1 MDLQTSKIELAK
13 LILSIE
19 SVEFVEKLR
28 AFVVKEKKDFWD
40 ELSMSEQKEI
50 NQGIKELDN
59 GDRISFDDYLKKIS

>member
-13 LILSIE
+13 FILSIE

-40 ELSMSEQKEI
+40 KLSISEQKEI

>member
-13 LILSIE
+13 FILGIE
-19 SVEFVEKLR
+19 SVELVEKLR
-28 AFVVKEKKDFWD
+28 AFVVNEKIDFWD
-40 ELSMSEQKEI
+40 KLSMSEQEEI

>member
-13 LILSIE
+13 FILSIE
-19 SVEFVEKLR
+19 SVELVEKLR
-28 AFVVKEKKDFWD
+28 AFVVNEKIDFWD
-40 ELSMSEQKEI
+40 KLSMSEQEEI